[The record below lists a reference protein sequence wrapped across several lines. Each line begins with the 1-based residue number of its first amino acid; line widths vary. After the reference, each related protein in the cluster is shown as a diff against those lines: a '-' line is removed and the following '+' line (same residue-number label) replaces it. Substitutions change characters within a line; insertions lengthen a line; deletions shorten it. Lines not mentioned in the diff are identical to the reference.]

1 MSEEKKI
8 YKVDAVIRPEKLE
21 ELKDKLYKIG
31 VTGITVTEVYGCGL
45 TRGQEEI
52 YRGSVL
58 YVNLLPKIK
67 VEIVIYETPL
77 DTLIDTIRGV
87 CNTGHVGD
95 GKIFVSELYTAMI
108 RPRNADKFI
117 YSSIGIFDVIFSTGK
132 GN

>member
-21 ELKDKLYKIG
+21 ELKDKLYEIG

-95 GKIFVSELYTAMI
+95 GKIFVSELYTAIKI
-108 RPRNADKFI
+108 RTGERGGAAIIDDKA
-117 YSSIGIFDVIFSTGK
+117 
-132 GN
+132 